1 MECIGAIDQGTQSTR
16 FYLYDSDCRTVASSQ
31 VEFPQIYPKAGWVEQ
46 DPLVIWESVRTAI
59 QRTMDQAAER
69 HGPVVVKAV
78 GITNQS
84 EAGCC

>member
-1 MECIGAIDQGTQSTR
+1 MSRQKSRVVRTLLLLLVGT
-16 FYLYDSDCRTVASSQ
+16 CR
-31 VEFPQIYPKAGWVEQ
+31 WVEQ